1 MMAGGIEGEIATG
14 AGVNTGAVIAKT
26 LARDGADVVVN
37 RRNAAAGAMVGK
49 RDSRRNHGIF
59 LREQARNRGPQRAN
73 MRKRVIAAA
82 LVVGAFGLL
91 AGRAPAR
98 AQERWPSRPL
108 TMVVPFAAGGPV
120 DLLGRIVGQYL
131 GAELGAAVVIENFP
145 GAGGM
150 PGSQRV
156 ARANPDGYTFL
167 LGSIGTHA
175 LNQTLYKHPL
185 YDAATDFAPV
195 ALIAQVPL
203 VLIAR
208 KDFPVN
214 DLGQFIAY
222 AKAQQSRMQFGSAG
236 AGTSTHIGCVLLN
249 QVIGIDVVH
258 VPYRG
263 GEGALVDLI
272 GGRVDYMCSILSTAA
287 QPIRNKQVKAI
298 AMLSRERSAVMP
310 DLPTAHEQGLKDF
323 DIYSWN
329 GVFLPKGA
337 PPEIV
342 GKLNAAVSRVMDIPA
357 VRGKLEDLG
366 LYVVALQERTP
377 GHLAD
382 FVRRE
387 IVKWAAP
394 IRLSG
399 ATGE

>member
-1 MMAGGIEGEIATG
+1 
-14 AGVNTGAVIAKT
+14 
-26 LARDGADVVVN
+26 
-37 RRNAAAGAMVGK
+37 
-49 RDSRRNHGIF
+49 
-59 LREQARNRGPQRAN
+59 
-73 MRKRVIAAA
+73 MRKRIIAALIGTFA
-82 LVVGAFGLL
+82 LGLI
-91 AGRAPAR
+91 AGRGPAR
-98 AQERWPSRPL
+98 AQESWPNRPL

-120 DLLGRIVGQYL
+120 DLLGRIVGPYL
-131 GAELGAAVVIENFP
+131 GAQLGTPVVIENFP

-156 ARANPDGYTFL
+156 ARANPDGHTFL

-175 LNQTLYKHPL
+175 LNQSLYKHPL

-208 KDFPVN
+208 KDFPARE
-214 DLGQFIAY
+214 LGQFIAY
-222 AKAQQSRMQFGSAG
+222 ARPQQAHLQYGSAG

-263 GEGALVDLI
+263 GEAALLDLI
-272 GGRVDYMCSILSTAA
+272 GGRLDYMCSILSTAA
-287 QPIRNKQVKAI
+287 QPIRDKTVSAI
-298 AMLSRERSAVMP
+298 AMLSRARSPVMP
-310 DLPTAHEQGLKDF
+310 DLATAHEQGLKDF

-329 GVFLPKGA
+329 AVFLPKA
-337 PPEIV
+337 TSPDIV
-342 GKLNAAVSRVMDIPA
+342 GKLNAALSKVMDNPA
-357 VRGKLEDLG
+357 VRGKLADLG
-366 LYVVALQERTP
+366 LYVVAPEERSP
-377 GHLAD
+377 GHLAE
-382 FVRRE
+382 FVKSE
-387 IVKWAAP
+387 IEKWAAP

>member
-1 MMAGGIEGEIATG
+1 
-14 AGVNTGAVIAKT
+14 
-26 LARDGADVVVN
+26 
-37 RRNAAAGAMVGK
+37 
-49 RDSRRNHGIF
+49 
-59 LREQARNRGPQRAN
+59 
-73 MRKRVIAAA
+73 MRKRIIAAA
-82 LVVGAFGLL
+82 LVIGAFGML

-98 AQERWPSRPL
+98 AQESWPSRPL

-131 GAELGAAVVIENFP
+131 GAQLGTPVVVENFP

-175 LNQTLYKHPL
+175 LNQSLYKRPL
-185 YDAATDFAPV
+185 YNAATDFAPV

-208 KDFPVN
+208 KDFPAG
-214 DLGQFIAY
+214 DLGQFIVY
-222 AKAQQSRMQFGSAG
+222 AKAQQSHLQFGSAG

-249 QVIGIDVVH
+249 QVIGVDVVH

-263 GEGALVDLI
+263 GEAALLDVM

-287 QPIRNKQVKAI
+287 QPIRDKSVKAI
-298 AMLSRERSAVMP
+298 AMLSRARSPVMP
-310 DLPTAHEQGLKDF
+310 DLPTAHEQGLK
-323 DIYSWN
+323 
-329 GVFLPKGA
+329 VFLPKA
-337 PPEIV
+337 TPPEIV
-342 GKLNAAVSRVMDIPA
+342 GKLNAALSKVMDNPAVSR
-357 VRGKLEDLG
+357 KLEDLG
-366 LYVVALQERTP
+366 LYVVAGEERSP
-377 GHLAD
+377 AHLAE
-382 FVRRE
+382 FVKSE
-387 IVKWAAP
+387 IEKWAAP

>member
-1 MMAGGIEGEIATG
+1 M
-14 AGVNTGAVIAKT
+14 
-26 LARDGADVVVN
+26 
-37 RRNAAAGAMVGK
+37 RR
-49 RDSRRNHGIF
+49 RI
-59 LREQARNRGPQRAN
+59 
-73 MRKRVIAAA
+73 IAA
-82 LVVGAFGLL
+82 LMIGAFGLL
-91 AGRAPAR
+91 APRAPAR
-98 AQERWPSRPL
+98 AQESWPSRPL

-120 DLLGRIVGQYL
+120 DLLGRIIGPYL
-131 GAELGAAVVIENFP
+131 GAQLGTPVVIENFP

-175 LNQTLYKHPL
+175 LNQSLYKHPL

-208 KDFPVN
+208 QDFPAR
-214 DLGQFIAY
+214 DLKQFIAY
-222 AKAQQSRMQFGSAG
+222 AKAQQSHLQYGSAG
-236 AGTSTHIGCVLLN
+236 AGTSTHIGCVLLD

-263 GEGALVDLI
+263 GEAALLDLM
-272 GGRVDYMCSILSTAA
+272 GGRIDYMCSILSTAA
-287 QPIRNKQVKAI
+287 QPIRDKAVNAI
-298 AMLSRERSAVMP
+298 AMLSRARSPVMP
-310 DLPTAHEQGLKDF
+310 ELPTAHEQGLRDF

-329 GVFLPKGA
+329 AMFLPKA
-337 PPEIV
+337 TPPEIV
-342 GKLNAAVSRVMDIPA
+342 GKLNAALSKVMDNPA

-366 LYVVALQERTP
+366 LYVVAPEERSP
-377 GHLAD
+377 GHLKE
-382 FVRRE
+382 FVNRE
-387 IVKWAAP
+387 IEKWAAP

-399 ATGE
+399 AAGE

>member
-1 MMAGGIEGEIATG
+1 MRKGFT
-14 AGVNTGAVIAKT
+14 
-26 LARDGADVVVN
+26 
-37 RRNAAAGAMVGK
+37 AAAFVG
-49 RDSRRNHGIF
+49 
-59 LREQARNRGPQRAN
+59 
-73 MRKRVIAAA
+73 A
-82 LVVGAFGLL
+82 LVACLL
-91 AGRAPAR
+91 AGRSPAR
-98 AQERWPSRPL
+98 AQESWPNRPL

-131 GAELGAAVVIENFP
+131 SVQLGTPVVVENFP

-156 ARANPDGYTFL
+156 ARAAPDGYTFL

-185 YDAATDFAPV
+185 YDAAVDFTPV

-203 VLIAR
+203 VLITS
-208 KDFPVN
+208 KDFPAA
-214 DLGQFIAY
+214 DLKAFIAY
-222 AKAQQSRMQFGSAG
+222 TKAQQAHMQFGSAG

-249 QVIGIDVVH
+249 QVLGIDVTH

-263 GEGALVDLI
+263 GEGALVDLM

-287 QPIRNKQVKAI
+287 QPIRNRQVNAI
-298 AMLSRERSAVMP
+298 AMLSRARSPVMP
-310 DLPTAHEQGLKDF
+310 DLATADEQGLTDF

-329 GVFLPKGA
+329 AVFLPKGTA
-337 PPEIV
+337 PEIV
-342 GKLNAAVSRVMDIPA
+342 GKLNGALSKVMDNPA

-366 LYVVALQERTP
+366 LYVVAPAERTP
-377 GHLAD
+377 AHLAV
-382 FVRRE
+382 FVKSE
-387 IVKWAAP
+387 IEKWAAP

>member
-1 MMAGGIEGEIATG
+1 
-14 AGVNTGAVIAKT
+14 
-26 LARDGADVVVN
+26 
-37 RRNAAAGAMVGK
+37 
-49 RDSRRNHGIF
+49 
-59 LREQARNRGPQRAN
+59 
-73 MRKRVIAAA
+73 MRKRIIAAA
-82 LVVGAFGLL
+82 LTSALAFGP
-91 AGRAPAR
+91 APAR
-98 AQERWPSRPL
+98 AQENWPSRPL

-131 GAELGAAVVIENFP
+131 GAQLGTPVVIENFP

-150 PGSQRV
+150 PGSLRI
-156 ARANPDGYTFL
+156 ARANPDGYSFL

-175 LNQTLYKHPL
+175 MNQTLYRRPL
-185 YDAATDFAPV
+185 YNAATDFAPV

-208 KDFPVN
+208 KDFPAR
-214 DLGQFIAY
+214 DLKQFIAY
-222 AKAQQSRMQFGSAG
+222 AKPQQSHMQFGSAG

-263 GEGALVDLI
+263 GEAALLDLM
-272 GGRVDYMCSILSTAA
+272 GGRVDYACSILSVAA
-287 QPIRNKQVKAI
+287 QPIRDRAVNAI
-298 AMLSRERSAVMP
+298 AMLSRTRTAVLP

-329 GVFLPKGA
+329 AVFLPKGT
-337 PPEIV
+337 PPEMV
-342 GKLNAAVSRVMDIPA
+342 GKLNAALSKVMENPA
-357 VRGKLEDLG
+357 VRSKLEDLG
-366 LYVVALQERTP
+366 LYVVPPEERSP

-382 FVRRE
+382 FVKNE
-387 IVKWAAP
+387 IEKWAAP

>member
-1 MMAGGIEGEIATG
+1 MRTG
-14 AGVNTGAVIAKT
+14 FT
-26 LARDGADVVVN
+26 
-37 RRNAAAGAMVGK
+37 AAAFVSALAIGLFAAPLPAGAQ
-49 RDSRRNHGIF
+49 DS
-59 LREQARNRGPQRAN
+59 
-73 MRKRVIAAA
+73 
-82 LVVGAFGLL
+82 
-91 AGRAPAR
+91 
-98 AQERWPSRPL
+98 WPSRPL

-131 GAELGAAVVIENFP
+131 GAQLGTAVVIENFP

-156 ARANPDGYTFL
+156 ARAAPDGYTFL

-185 YDAATDFAPV
+185 YDAAADFAPV

-203 VLIAR
+203 VLITR
-208 KDFPVN
+208 KDFPAA
-214 DLGQFIAY
+214 DLKQFIAY
-222 AKAQQSRMQFGSAG
+222 AKAQQAHMQFGSAG

-249 QVIGIDVVH
+249 QVLGLDVTH

-263 GEGALVDLI
+263 GEGALVDLM

-287 QPIRNKQVKAI
+287 QPIRDRQVNAI
-298 AMLSRERSAVMP
+298 AMLSRERSPVMP
-310 DLPTAHEQGLKDF
+310 ELATADEQGLKGF

-329 GVFLPKGA
+329 AVFLPKGT

-342 GKLNAAVSRVMDIPA
+342 GKLNGALSKVMDNPT

-366 LYVVALQERTP
+366 LYVVAPAERTP
-377 GHLAD
+377 AHLAA
-382 FVRRE
+382 FVKSE
-387 IVKWAAP
+387 IEKWAAP

>member
-1 MMAGGIEGEIATG
+1 
-14 AGVNTGAVIAKT
+14 
-26 LARDGADVVVN
+26 
-37 RRNAAAGAMVGK
+37 
-49 RDSRRNHGIF
+49 
-59 LREQARNRGPQRAN
+59 
-73 MRKRVIAAA
+73 MRKRIIAAA
-82 LVVGAFGLL
+82 LVIGAFGML

-98 AQERWPSRPL
+98 AQESWPSRPL

-131 GAELGAAVVIENFP
+131 GAQLGTPVVVENFP

-175 LNQTLYKHPL
+175 LNQSLYKRPL
-185 YDAATDFAPV
+185 YNAATDFAPV

-208 KDFPVN
+208 KDFPAG
-214 DLGQFIAY
+214 DLGQFIVY
-222 AKAQQSRMQFGSAG
+222 AKAQQSHLQFGSAG

-249 QVIGIDVVH
+249 QVIGVDVVH

-263 GEGALVDLI
+263 GEAALLDVM

-287 QPIRNKQVKAI
+287 QPIRDKSVKAI
-298 AMLSRERSAVMP
+298 AMLSRARSPVMP

-329 GVFLPKGA
+329 AVFLPKA
-337 PPEIV
+337 TPPEIV
-342 GKLNAAVSRVMDIPA
+342 GKLNAALSKVMDNPAVSR
-357 VRGKLEDLG
+357 KLEDLG
-366 LYVVALQERTP
+366 LYVVAGEERSP
-377 GHLAD
+377 AHLAE
-382 FVRRE
+382 FVKSE
-387 IVKWAAP
+387 IEKWAAP

>member
-1 MMAGGIEGEIATG
+1 
-14 AGVNTGAVIAKT
+14 
-26 LARDGADVVVN
+26 
-37 RRNAAAGAMVGK
+37 
-49 RDSRRNHGIF
+49 
-59 LREQARNRGPQRAN
+59 
-73 MRKRVIAAA
+73 MRKRIIAAA
-82 LVVGAFGLL
+82 LVIGAFGML

-98 AQERWPSRPL
+98 AQESWPSRPL

-131 GAELGAAVVIENFP
+131 GAQLGTPVVVENFP

-175 LNQTLYKHPL
+175 LNQSLYKRPL
-185 YDAATDFAPV
+185 YNAATDFAPV

-208 KDFPVN
+208 KDFPAG
-214 DLGQFIAY
+214 DLGQFIVY
-222 AKAQQSRMQFGSAG
+222 AKAQQSHLQFGSAG

-249 QVIGIDVVH
+249 QVIGVDVVH

-263 GEGALVDLI
+263 GEAALLDVM

-287 QPIRNKQVKAI
+287 QPIRDKSVKAI
-298 AMLSRERSAVMP
+298 AMLSRARSPVMP

-329 GVFLPKGA
+329 AVFLPKA
-337 PPEIV
+337 TPPEIV
-342 GKLNAAVSRVMDIPA
+342 GKLNAALSKVMDNPAVSR
-357 VRGKLEDLG
+357 KLEDLG
-366 LYVVALQERTP
+366 LYVVAGEERSP
-377 GHLAD
+377 AHLTE
-382 FVRRE
+382 FVKSE
-387 IVKWAAP
+387 IEKWAAP